1 MLLRLSHRPLR
12 YAVAVL
18 LGLTLTNCSQTDS
31 AYNRARSKTGLLEW
45 QGVHELLRTDFP
57 NVPTVTTDQ
66 LAEALTTERP
76 VVLLDVRDPS
86 EFLVSHLQ
94 NARLVRSADDLVTSL
109 ENISQDTLIVAYC
122 SVGYRSAQ
130 LIKELQQRGITTAFN
145 LEGSIFAWAN
155 AGLPVYRGENQI
167 RQVHPFNESWGQLLQ
182 PELWSFT
189 PTSSP

>member
-31 AYNRARSKTGLLEW
+31 AYNRARSETGLLEW

-86 EFLVSHLQ
+86 EFLVSHLP

-189 PTSSP
+189 PTSAP

>member
-18 LGLTLTNCSQTDS
+18 FGLTLTNCSQTDS
-31 AYNRARSKTGLLEW
+31 AYNRARSETGLLEW

-86 EFLVSHLQ
+86 EFLVSHLP

-189 PTSSP
+189 PTSAP

>member
-86 EFLVSHLQ
+86 EFLVSHLP

-189 PTSSP
+189 PTSAP

>member
-189 PTSSP
+189 PTSAP

>member
-1 MLLRLSHRPLR
+1 MLLRVSHRPRR

-31 AYNRARSKTGLLEW
+31 AYNRASSKTGLLEW

-94 NARLVRSADDLVTSL
+94 NARLVRSADALVTSL

-155 AGLPVYRGENQI
+155 AGLPIYRGESQV
-167 RQVHPFNESWGQLLQ
+167 RQVHPFNNSWGQLLN
-182 PELWSFT
+182 PELWAFT
-189 PTSSP
+189 PTSEP

>member
-1 MLLRLSHRPLR
+1 M
-12 YAVAVL
+12 
-18 LGLTLTNCSQTDS
+18 TLTNCSQTDS
-31 AYNRARSKTGLLEW
+31 AYNRARSETGLLEW

-189 PTSSP
+189 PTSAP

>member
-31 AYNRARSKTGLLEW
+31 AYNRARSETGLLEW

-109 ENISQDTLIVAYC
+109 ENISQDTLC
-122 SVGYRSAQ
+122 
-130 LIKELQQRGITTAFN
+130 
-145 LEGSIFAWAN
+145 
-155 AGLPVYRGENQI
+155 
-167 RQVHPFNESWGQLLQ
+167 LLY
-182 PELWSFT
+182 
-189 PTSSP
+189 TSDAADE

>member
-1 MLLRLSHRPLR
+1 
-12 YAVAVL
+12 
-18 LGLTLTNCSQTDS
+18 
-31 AYNRARSKTGLLEW
+31 
-45 QGVHELLRTDFP
+45 
-57 NVPTVTTDQ
+57 VPTVTTDQ

-86 EFLVSHLQ
+86 EFLVSHLP

-155 AGLPVYRGENQI
+155 AGLPVYRGENKI

-189 PTSSP
+189 PTTAP

>member
-18 LGLTLTNCSQTDS
+18 FGLTLTNCSQTDS
-31 AYNRARSKTGLLEW
+31 AYNRARSETGLLEW

-86 EFLVSHLQ
+86 EFLVSHLP
-94 NARLVRSADDLVTSL
+94 NARLVRSTDDLVTSL

-155 AGLPVYRGENQI
+155 AGLPVYRGENKI

-189 PTSSP
+189 PTTAP

>member
-18 LGLTLTNCSQTDS
+18 FGLTLTNCSQTDS
-31 AYNRARSKTGLLEW
+31 AYNRARSETGLLEW

-66 LAEALTTERP
+66 LAEALITERP

-86 EFLVSHLQ
+86 EFLVSHLP
-94 NARLVRSADDLVTSL
+94 NARLVRSTDDLVTSL

-155 AGLPVYRGENQI
+155 AGLPVYRGENKI

-189 PTSSP
+189 PTTAP